1 MVGWGWERTWSI
13 PNSSRHLHVSA
24 QRVLAAA
31 TSPFVARMKRKGVTP
46 GPNFGFVLDDGVDT
60 DEVVGVVGDAGVGG
74 VLPVLVLVPLGV
86 VIVAFGTEVKLAEE

>member
-1 MVGWGWERTWSI
+1 MRTWSI

-31 TSPFVARMKRKGVTP
+31 TSPFVARMKRKGVAP
-46 GPNFGFVLDDGVDT
+46 GPNFGFVLDDGVETDDAIGVLGDT
-60 DEVVGVVGDAGVGG
+60 GVDG
-74 VLPVLVLVPLGV
+74 VLPVLAPLGV